1 VVVAADADPVCTPTA
16 AAQARV
22 NADASDTILS
32 LLLLRMGVLLTR
44 CSLAVDRLV
53 PCRTR

>member
-1 VVVAADADPVCTPTA
+1 VAADADAACAPTA

-32 LLLLRMGVLLTR
+32 LFLLRMASVIGHLFPLAIDRVL
-44 CSLAVDRLV
+44 
-53 PCRTR
+53 PCRKQ